1 MLSYRHA
8 YHAGNH
14 ADLLKHYLLSRV
26 FAYYNGKQKPYD
38 YIDTHA
44 GAGQYDLSGDYAQK
58 NREYDSGFTRLLAAT
73 DLPAALAAWRD
84 ELRAL
89 LPAVDTYPGSALIA
103 AKTLPPP
110 GKLHLYEL
118 HPADY
123 QALQDN
129 LRPLRLGRRLHIAQ
143 SDGFAGLIACLPPP
157 SRRAVILIDP
167 PYEQKSDYQTVL
179 DTLAAAHK
187 RFADGCYLIWYP
199 CLARAESRRFPAA
212 LRARFPHDYLRAEL
226 HVRPARDDYGMHG
239 SGLFLINPPY
249 TLPAELA
256 TTLPA
261 LQRLCAA
268 DGDGS
273 IVLEA
278 DIR

>member
-14 ADLLKHYLLSRV
+14 ADLLKHYLLCRV
-26 FAYYNGKQKPYD
+26 LAYYNSKNKPYD

-44 GAGQYDLSGDYAQK
+44 GAGQYDLGGAYAQK

-84 ELRAL
+84 KLRAL
-89 LPAVDTYPGSALIA
+89 LPDVGSYPGSALIA

-129 LRPLRLGRRLHIAQ
+129 LHPLRLGRRLHISR
-143 SDGFAGLIACLPPP
+143 SDGFGGLIALLPPA

-179 DTLAAAHK
+179 DTLTAAYK
-187 RFADGCYLIWYP
+187 RFAGGCYLVWYP

-212 LRARFPHDYLRAEL
+212 LHARFPHDYLRAEL
-226 HVRPARDDYGMHG
+226 HIRTGRDACGMHG
-239 SGLFLINPPY
+239 SGLYLINPPY
-249 TLPAELA
+249 TLPDELA
-256 TTLPA
+256 ITLPA

-268 DGDGS
+268 DGGGS
-273 IVLEA
+273 FVLAA

>member
-26 FAYYNGKQKPYD
+26 LAYYNGKQKPYD

-58 NREYDSGFTRLLAAT
+58 NCEYDSGFTRLLAAT
-73 DLPAALAAWRD
+73 DLPTALAAWRD

-89 LPAVDTYPGSALIA
+89 LPAADTYPGSVLIA

-123 QALQDN
+123 QALQNN
-129 LRPLRLGRRLHIAQ
+129 LHPVKIGRASCRE
-143 SDGFAGLIACLPPP
+143 
-157 SRRAVILIDP
+157 RV
-167 PYEQKSDYQTVL
+167 
-179 DTLAAAHK
+179 
-187 RFADGCYLIWYP
+187 
-199 CLARAESRRFPAA
+199 
-212 LRARFPHDYLRAEL
+212 
-226 HVRPARDDYGMHG
+226 
-239 SGLFLINPPY
+239 
-249 TLPAELA
+249 
-256 TTLPA
+256 
-261 LQRLCAA
+261 
-268 DGDGS
+268 
-273 IVLEA
+273 
-278 DIR
+278 